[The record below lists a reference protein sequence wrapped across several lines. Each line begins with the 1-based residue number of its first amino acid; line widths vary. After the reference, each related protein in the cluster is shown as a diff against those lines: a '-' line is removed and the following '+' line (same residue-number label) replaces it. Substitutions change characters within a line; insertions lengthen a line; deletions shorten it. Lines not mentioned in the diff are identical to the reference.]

1 MGGGSATGH
10 SRSSCGKWIRFYGVC
25 QTGLS
30 VSVTGYGEPFLRP
43 GAFTPL
49 HLRPSVPLSP
59 MGYTAVSERDGERAP
74 GLNAGSRVR
83 PLTPLPAVA
92 NKTNTR

>member
-1 MGGGSATGH
+1 MGGGSAIAH
-10 SRSSCGKWIRFYGVC
+10 ARSFCGEWIRFEDVR

-30 VSVTGYGEPFLRP
+30 VSVTGYGEPFLRS

-49 HLRPSVPLSP
+49 HLQPSEPLSP

-74 GLNAGSRVR
+74 EHNAGSRVR
-83 PLTPLPAVA
+83 PSNPFARSC
-92 NKTNTR
+92 K